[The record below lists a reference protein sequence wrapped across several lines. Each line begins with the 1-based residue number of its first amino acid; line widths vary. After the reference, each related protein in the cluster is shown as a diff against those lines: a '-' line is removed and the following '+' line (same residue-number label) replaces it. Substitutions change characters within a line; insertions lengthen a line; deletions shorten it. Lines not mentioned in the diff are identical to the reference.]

1 MRRLAALNVV
11 VATLLSLGAANAAEI
26 TGAGSTF
33 VYPILAKWSADYSVK
48 SGTKVNYQSI
58 GSGGGIAQIKAA
70 TVDFGASDMPMKPAD
85 LQKLGLGQFP
95 LVIGGIVPVVN
106 IDGVQAGANAV
117 HGAGACRHI
126 PREN

>member
-48 SGTKVNYQSI
+48 SGTRSI
-58 GSGGGIAQIKAA
+58 INR
-70 TVDFGASDMPMKPAD
+70 
-85 LQKLGLGQFP
+85 LGL
-95 LVIGGIVPVVN
+95 V
-106 IDGVQAGANAV
+106 AV
-117 HGAGACRHI
+117 SHKSKRLPWTSALPTCR
-126 PREN
+126 